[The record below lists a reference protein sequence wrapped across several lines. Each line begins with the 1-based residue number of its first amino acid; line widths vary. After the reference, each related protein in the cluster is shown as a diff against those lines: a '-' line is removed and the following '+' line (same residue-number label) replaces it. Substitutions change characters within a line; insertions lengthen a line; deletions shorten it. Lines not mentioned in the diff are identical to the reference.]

1 VKDAYKVIWLCKA
14 KKAQKSF
21 IFTDFVDDKVMNRVV
36 FIDEDTDNVLTLT
49 GDSYY
54 WMITRPNNIDLND
67 N

>member
-54 WMITRPNNIDLND
+54 WMITRPNRIDLND